1 VPQPSLADLTAA
13 AAKAEEPGFTPESPI
28 RLGGVDPLG
37 LRQINFDLM
46 DEVFPG
52 LNNVARHIRPF
63 VVVAWASRRSAQLAR
78 DRGTDRVPVD
88 DLLDFVNRIEVI
100 YAWSQ
105 ILRKPEAELP
115 GRQFLAHLLRV
126 DRWLFAGPKWK
137 KLCDARRDSTA
148 LTAAIAYGPGL
159 KALGWVTPHAKYP
172 RLLFATEDADPALD
186 AFEAVIADRLDH
198 PAFSQFGAVEVK
210 TSDARAWSE
219 SWALESPTDA
229 EKRVMANML
238 LGTRAPPS
246 RRNGCELMI
255 AAVNFTQTTNTGAV
269 RAAMAGAPSAFVPS
283 SGLDATLKAW
293 RRVQVRQLFR
303 LSLEAFFYWVFLE
316 IGAGTRSIETLVNAF
331 LAQTTLRPA
340 DGTTAEWLDPTGVIA
355 AAPTALMD
363 RIEEALTA
371 ASSDDL
377 ASAIADGVAFC
388 LAQPLPQE
396 DDHERTDR
404 LPLSR
409 ARREARARL
418 GAPARDFIRHALES
432 WVLAQHAY
440 WSIGRGL
447 ADARAHGKTL
457 LRLKVVLDEG
467 GWTHAPGVSNAPI
480 PVPTLDRLQTA
491 LNLVQECGLL
501 PVLPT
506 AATEPTAQESR
517 PAARQTG

>member
-1 VPQPSLADLTAA
+1 MPQPSLADLTVA

-28 RLGGVDPLG
+28 KLGGVDPLG

-46 DEVFPG
+46 DQVFPG

-63 VVVAWASRRSAQLAR
+63 VVVAWASRRAAQLAR
-78 DRGTDRVPVD
+78 EQNADRVPVD

-105 ILRKPEAELP
+105 ILRNPEVELP

-126 DRWLFAGPKWK
+126 DGTIFDGPEWK
-137 KLCDARRDSTA
+137 KLCDARQDSTA
-148 LTAAIAYGPGL
+148 LTAAITYGPGL
-159 KALGWVTPHAKYP
+159 KALGWVTTDAKYP
-172 RLLFATEDADPALD
+172 RLLFATADADPALD

-210 TSDARAWSE
+210 TSEASAWSE
-219 SWALESPTDA
+219 SWALENPTDP

-246 RRNGCELMI
+246 RRNGCALMI
-255 AAVNFTQTTNTGAV
+255 SAVNYTQTTDTGAV
-269 RAAMAGAPSAFVPS
+269 RATMAGAPSGFVPPS
-283 SGLDATLKAW
+283 DLEGTLKAW

-316 IGAGTRSIETLVNAF
+316 IGGGTRSIETLVTAF
-331 LAQTTLRPA
+331 LAQTSLHPA
-340 DGTTAEWLDPTGVIA
+340 DGTTAKWLDPTDIIVTS
-355 AAPTALMD
+355 PTQLMD
-363 RIEEALTA
+363 RIEGALNA
-371 ASSDDL
+371 ASSVDL
-377 ASAIADGVAFC
+377 ASTIADGIAFY
-388 LAQPLPQE
+388 LAQPSPRE

-409 ARREARARL
+409 ARREAKARE
-418 GAPARDFIRHALES
+418 GAPARDFIRHVLES

-447 ADARAHGKTL
+447 ADARAHGKTI

-467 GWTHAPGVSNAPI
+467 GWTHAPGVSQAPI
-480 PVPTLDRLQTA
+480 PVPTPDRLQTA

-501 PVLPT
+501 PI
-506 AATEPTAQESR
+506 Q
-517 PAARQTG
+517 G